1 MCSTIFSAFFPQAA
15 NVSASFSANTT
26 RVSQM
31 FPQVFLRE
39 HDMCFHNVFHKRDQ
53 SFHIC
58 FRKFFAKTTDFLQ
71 IFPQVCPQTSVR
83 LETKS
88 AEYLFGLDPNGVEKR
103 VRSEPK
109 SVEKTAR
116 CRPQTCGKQCLFR
129 AESCGKPCLKLL
141 KRLFAPRLAKTFI
154 SCSYKGS

>member
-58 FRKFFAKTTDFLQ
+58 FRKFFCKDDRLSANISASLPANKCPIGDQ
-71 IFPQVCPQTSVR
+71 I
-83 LETKS
+83 
-88 AEYLFGLDPNGVEKR
+88 
-103 VRSEPK
+103 
-109 SVEKTAR
+109 
-116 CRPQTCGKQCLFR
+116 CGIPFWSGP
-129 AESCGKPCLKLL
+129 ESCGKTCPFRTQICGKNCSVQTPNLWKTVLVQSRKLWKTVPEIVETALCTTTCKNLYKLL
-141 KRLFAPRLAKTFI
+141 I
-154 SCSYKGS
+154 